1 MTKFY
6 LHEILVQFLCKKISA
21 SVPYFIT
28 LSQFIGPLLAISCIF
43 ESMSTQLQHM
53 LEEVHKLSRA
63 EQLAL
68 LSSIAKMLSEEEAGT
83 AADSRNL
90 EEAKVAKTDFDEP
103 AILSFAGIMDEE
115 EAKVWESAVEE
126 SRKIDQDEW

>member
-1 MTKFY
+1 M
-6 LHEILVQFLCKKISA
+6 HEIFVQFLCKKILA
-21 SVPYFIT
+21 PCPCLFT
-28 LSQFIGPLLAISCIF
+28 LSQFIGRILAISCIF

-53 LEEVHKLSRA
+53 LEEVHKLSRT

-68 LSSIAKMLSEEEAGT
+68 LSSIAKMLSEEEAGP
-83 AADSRNL
+83 APDSRNL
-90 EEAKVAKTDFDEP
+90 QQDKAAKTDSDQP

-126 SRKIDQDEW
+126 SRKTDRDEW